1 MDNGQHL
8 TGLAIDQNGYK
19 WIQSFRN
26 GVIVFDD
33 GGTLANTN
41 DDKVAFLSTNEGSGS
56 LPSNEVRDI
65 KIDKNNVI
73 KEITLNKA
81 QYANI
86 YSLVTKINFNEIEN
100 NISIDELA
108 VDRAIKGI
116 FTIDLKEKK
125 YEFEFNHQKLPDT
138 IQNLL
143 NQLEGFLN

>member
-1 MDNGQHL
+1 MNFSNLYVLHL
-8 TGLAIDQNGYK
+8 KNNVL
-19 WIQSFRN
+19 
-26 GVIVFDD
+26 
-33 GGTLANTN
+33 
-41 DDKVAFLSTNEGSGS
+41 
-56 LPSNEVRDI
+56 

-73 KEITLNKA
+73 KEITLNKS

-86 YSLVTKINFNEIEN
+86 DSLANKINFNEIEN

-125 YEFEFNHQKLPDT
+125 YEFEFNHQKLPDA

-143 NQLEGFLN
+143 DQLEGFLN